1 MEKTNVFRLVYGLV
15 LVVLIYLMAVA
26 CNHEVE
32 TPQSVKN
39 REVQL
44 LEERIKELEKEV
56 SEKDSLI
63 YELAEPGENP
73 SYDESEFE
81 TYFYE

>member
-15 LVVLIYLMAVA
+15 LVILIYLMAVS
-26 CNHEVE
+26 CNQEVE
-32 TPQSVKN
+32 TPQPIKN

-44 LEERIKELEKEV
+44 LEKRIKELEDEV
-56 SEKDSLI
+56 SERDSLI
-63 YELAEPGENP
+63 YELADPGEGP
-73 SYDESEFE
+73 SNDESDFE